1 MMKSSDIEKVNS
13 LLGEMDTL
21 KNLITATEAFEDK
34 ELHTEIYCEGK
45 DLWFNQDISKEVFN
59 TILRE
64 LNTKRAKAIKELA
77 ELGVEYVE

>member
-1 MMKSSDIEKVNS
+1 MMKSSDIEKARD
-13 LLGEMDTL
+13 LLGGIKCM
-21 KNLITATEAFEDK
+21 KSLIETIDSYK
-34 ELHTEIYCEGK
+34 SKGLRVNICCECK

-64 LNTKRAKAIKELA
+64 LNTEKEKNIKELE